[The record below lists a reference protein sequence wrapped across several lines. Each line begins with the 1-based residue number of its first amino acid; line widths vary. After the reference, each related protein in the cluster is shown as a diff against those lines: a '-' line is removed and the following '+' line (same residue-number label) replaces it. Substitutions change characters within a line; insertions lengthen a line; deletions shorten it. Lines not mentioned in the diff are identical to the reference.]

1 MKILEK
7 LHYAHIDDSFI
18 DPKRINTFLM
28 IRIPSYQDSFGQ
40 VCVIGIFDEE
50 KGILIEQGNLSFD
63 GNNGGSQGC
72 MNNFADWLK
81 KEKLFGRVEKELF
94 HMEKD
99 QYQNL
104 IESEK
109 FDRKM
114 LFDNQSQDAKSSERR
129 FQAWLNSDKNWENK

>member
-7 LHYAHIDDSFI
+7 MHFAHIDDSFT
-18 DPKRINTFLM
+18 DPRRIRTFLM

-40 VCVIGIFDEE
+40 VCVIGVFDEE

-63 GNNGGSQGC
+63 GNNGGSQGA
-72 MNNFADWLK
+72 MNSFADWLK
-81 KEKLFGRVEKELF
+81 KENLFGKVEKQLF
-94 HMEKD
+94 HMEND

-109 FDRKM
+109 FDSKM
-114 LFDNQSQDAKSSERR
+114 LYDNQSKDAKSSERR
-129 FQAWLNSDKNWENK
+129 FQAWLNSDNNWENK